1 MNKAPD
7 IITGKDLDYL
17 SDMFEW
23 NYGAYKRIINY
34 TQRVKDEEIKQTLIR
49 SSELFMNNMKQV
61 LNILNG
67 GQNE

>member
-34 TQRVKDEEIKQTLIR
+34 SQCVKDEEIKQTLIR

-67 GQNE
+67 DQNE